1 MTMTMTVTEPTTAPT
16 SPPPAASTSHPIT
29 LTVTVAGLFDVLTNT
44 VRAIGTSE
52 ALPQIARLR
61 LHLADARLH
70 ALGTDRYRIHRD
82 WTPTL
87 DNTPAHLP
95 APLALGASDVATL
108 RALLRRRLALPL
120 RAQPATLTVGPDV
133 DGVRPIRLT
142 LGARPHAD
150 TLTVLSAETS
160 TRYFPDMAA
169 AEARFAGWDATD
181 AVHLNPRYLADAA
194 RLTHDGRPVSPHAGL
209 EFRFRAARPD
219 GTPGPVRLTSPA
231 RPSWSADVMPIRLD
245 DAR

>member
-1 MTMTMTVTEPTTAPT
+1 MTMTVAEPTTAPA
-16 SPPPAASTSHPIT
+16 SPPPATTTPHPIT

-44 VRAIGTSE
+44 VRAVGTDPT
-52 ALPQIARLR
+52 LPQIARLR

-87 DNTPAHLP
+87 DNTPAHLTE
-95 APLALGASDVATL
+95 PLALGASDVATL
-108 RALLRRRLALPL
+108 RALLRRRLAHSQ
-120 RAQPATLTVGPDV
+120 RTQPATLTVGPDI
-133 DGVRPIRLT
+133 DGVRPIQLT
-142 LGARPHAD
+142 LGSRPHTD
-150 TLTVLSAETS
+150 TLTLLSAETS
-160 TRYFPDMAA
+160 TRYFPDMAT

-194 RLTHDGRPVSPHAGL
+194 RLTHDGRPISRHAGL
-209 EFRFRAARPD
+209 EFRFRAAPPD
-219 GTPGPVRLTSPA
+219 GAVAPVRLTSPA
-231 RPSWSADVMPIRLD
+231 RPSWTADVMPIRLD